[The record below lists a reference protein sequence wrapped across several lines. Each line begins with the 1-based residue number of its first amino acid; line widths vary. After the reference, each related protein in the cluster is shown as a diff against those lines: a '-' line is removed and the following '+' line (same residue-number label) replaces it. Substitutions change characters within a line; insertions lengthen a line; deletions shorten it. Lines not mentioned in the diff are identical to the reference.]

1 MPSTRPTYPSLLCGK
16 RTRPPSR
23 ARRAI
28 RPRSRAEQAEALVR
42 EEQQGM
48 FIAFAFHKEQALGV
62 EPSCAPCFDPKNKV
76 IYRTLLGIT
85 LRSRA
90 ATDRFVQP
98 ATDQSCR
105 RQSRL
110 RRRHPRHSQVHGP
123 DSRSTANDR
132 FGWDLCPGLTTEAFA
147 SQLCADLGL
156 SGEAVG
162 IISHAIYEQL
172 LVHRR
177 TALELLRADEL
188 ESR

>member
-1 MPSTRPTYPSLLCGK
+1 M
-16 RTRPPSR
+16 
-23 ARRAI
+23 
-28 RPRSRAEQAEALVR
+28 
-42 EEQQGM
+42 
-48 FIAFAFHKEQALGV
+48 
-62 EPSCAPCFDPKNKV
+62 DPWETQIILDAV
-76 IYRTLLGIT
+76 SVACTPMTLLPR
-85 LRSRA
+85 LPES
-90 ATDRFVQP
+90 

-162 IISHAIYEQL
+162 IISHAICEQL

-188 ESR
+188 ASR